1 MAQEKRV
8 MRHDERPAAWSF
20 IKEDRH
26 QEIEGTT
33 EYPVMYRALGTKP
46 ATQHPFN
53 LYKDILTEPT
63 VLKATFEVVEDH
75 VKKIAEEMVTREIDH
90 VVQIG
95 MGTSQFI
102 GQVVAPALWKYAGM
116 SAEDFDSVEF
126 LNYDQPYDIEHTAF
140 FFYSGSGST
149 FDTISAAKKVKELG
163 GYSLAFT
170 SIAESPLTKVTSATI
185 ACVGGFDT
193 GGSDTFHYC
202 TRLGASL
209 RLALELGS
217 LKFPDSPKFE
227 WSKLKT
233 QLLVV
238 PDLMAQRMEYIDK
251 RSRSMA
257 KMYKSMRSVI
267 IVGSGPNIGTAEEM
281 ALKFEEMAHI
291 PAKAMVPT
299 RHLHGALGL
308 TDEKILTVILAP
320 ETPSRKWLV
329 QIAKVTQMLKTPSIG
344 IIPENEHEIA
354 DMMDYVV
361 RVPFTDEYL
370 FALFVVPAIQL
381 FPYYCGVE
389 QGDINPDCQRSNIP
403 KYARVW
409 DMVLPP
415 GGH

>member
-1 MAQEKRV
+1 M
-8 MRHDERPAAWSF
+8 
-20 IKEDRH
+20 
-26 QEIEGTT
+26 
-33 EYPVMYRALGTKP
+33 
-46 ATQHPFN
+46 
-53 LYKDILTEPT
+53 
-63 VLKATFEVVEDH
+63 
-75 VKKIAEEMVTREIDH
+75 
-90 VVQIG
+90 
-95 MGTSQFI
+95 
-102 GQVVAPALWKYAGM
+102 
-116 SAEDFDSVEF
+116 
-126 LNYDQPYDIEHTAF
+126 
-140 FFYSGSGST
+140 
-149 FDTISAAKKVKELG
+149 
-163 GYSLAFT
+163 
-170 SIAESPLTKVTSATI
+170 
-185 ACVGGFDT
+185 
-193 GGSDTFHYC
+193 
-202 TRLGASL
+202 GASL

-227 WSKLKT
+227 WSKLKK
-233 QLLVV
+233 QLLEV

-257 KMYKSMRSVI
+257 KMYKSVRSVI

-329 QIAKVTQMLKTPSIG
+329 QIAKVTQMLKTPAIG